1 MLNSSTVRLMEYIS
15 TLNKKTVSIDDICVD
30 LKCARRTLYYN
41 IHKLNEILKDHGFQT
56 IELGSGVLRIPSG
69 LEAGARKAILS
80 ADPEYVFSSDER
92 KLIICV
98 KAGISSRPVTI
109 ERLMQLLK
117 VSRNTILSEVTEL
130 RCVLKQKEVILKSHS
145 KGGYDLDGDE
155 IMVRNAIIE
164 CLNLPENIKMK
175 QIMEEMIT
183 EAVNEKTGRSL
194 ASGELFSA
202 LRGIIQSAESCA
214 SGQFS
219 SNAVTEIA
227 YYLCIV
233 FLRQDKKGAAITDCE
248 ISGLPEY
255 GAAELVADRMEAL
268 GLGIAKKE
276 LCYVATV
283 MMGAR
288 LQQFNETYGN
298 REPILS
304 EFAEDLLRTF
314 EQKALVEFPE
324 KARLKEQL
332 MIHLRPMY
340 YRLKYSIRVDHQF
353 SGIIIRQYR
362 DLYNLTDLTVKT
374 VEDKYD
380 FCVPAEEIAYLAIF
394 FGSFVKYHGGHEGK
408 QSETI
413 LIVCAAGVSSAMLIR
428 QQLIFLLGSGYT
440 YEICDKRHVTEELL
454 NEYFL
459 MVSAVELPFDSPKV
473 IYVNAVLS
481 LSQKEKLLQYSI
493 KNEAETAGAPDI
505 RELLQ
510 IVGRYARVTDQTGLA
525 NEFRR
530 YLNGSYRED
539 RTLCLRDVF
548 KRDYVCFSHQF
559 SEWKTAVRESCRP
572 LVEDGIVKAGYADDI
587 IHLMD
592 ELGLYS
598 EYIPGILLAH
608 AKPGKY
614 VQSVGIALTIF
625 EQPIAFQKWDGRIK
639 AVFVL
644 ATVDNHA
651 HFNALQTLMKVLAE
665 EEIRHMIASS
675 DGSPECLDRIY
686 NYFIEKESTI
696 ESL

>member
-15 TLNKKTVSIDDICVD
+15 TLSKKTVSIDDICAD

-41 IHKLNEILKDHGFQT
+41 IHKLNTILKDHGFQT
-56 IELGSGVLRIPSG
+56 IELGSGILRVPDG
-69 LEAGARKAILS
+69 LEAGARTAILS
-80 ADPEYVFSSDER
+80 SDPEYVFSSEER
-92 KLIICV
+92 KWIISV
-98 KAGISSRPVTI
+98 KVGISSRPVTV
-109 ERLMQLLK
+109 ENLMQLLN
-117 VSRNTILSEVTEL
+117 VSRNTSLAEVTEL
-130 RCVLKQKEVILKSHS
+130 RGILKQKEVFLKSHS
-145 KGGYDLDGDE
+145 TGGYDLDGDE
-155 IMVRNAIIE
+155 IMVRNTVIE
-164 CLNLPENIKMK
+164 CLNQPENLKMQ

-183 EAVNEKTGRSL
+183 EAVNEKTGLNRESN
-194 ASGELFSA
+194 ELFGA
-202 LRGIIQSAESCA
+202 LRGIIQSAENCT

-233 FLRQDKKGAAITDCE
+233 YLRQGKNGAVTTDGE
-248 ISGLPEY
+248 ISRLPEY
-255 GAAELVADRMEAL
+255 RAAELVTGRMEAL
-268 GLGIAKKE
+268 GMKIAEAE
-276 LCYVATV
+276 LCYIATV

-314 EQKALVEFPE
+314 EQKALVEFPD
-324 KARLKEQL
+324 KTRLKEQL
-332 MIHLRPMY
+332 MVHLRPMY
-340 YRLKYSIRVDHQF
+340 YRLKYSIHVDHQF
-353 SGIIIRQYR
+353 SGIMIQQYR
-362 DLYNLTDLTVKT
+362 DLYNLTDLAVKT
-374 VEDKYD
+374 VEDKYG
-380 FCVPAEEIAYLAIF
+380 FRVPAEEIAYLAIF
-394 FGSFVKYHGGHEGK
+394 FGSFVKYHGSREK
-408 QSETI
+408 SQSGAI

-440 YEICDKRHVTEELL
+440 YEICDKRHVSEELL
-454 NEYFL
+454 DEYFL
-459 MVSAVELPFDSPKV
+459 MVSAVELPFDSPKLV
-473 IYVNAVLS
+473 YVNAVLS

-493 KNEAETAGAPDI
+493 KNEADPAGSPDI
-505 RELLQ
+505 QDLLQ

-539 RTLCLRDVF
+539 RSLRLKDVF
-548 KRDYVCFSHQF
+548 KRKYVRFSDMF

-572 LVEDGIVKAGYADDI
+572 LAEDGVVKDGYADDI
-587 IHLMD
+587 IRLMD

-625 EQPIAFQKWDGRIK
+625 EQPIEFRKWDGRIK

-665 EEIRHMIASS
+665 EEIRGMISDA
-675 DGSPECLDRIY
+675 DGSRDCLDRIFD
-686 NYFIEKESTI
+686 YFIGKESSF
-696 ESL
+696 ES

>member
-1 MLNSSTVRLMEYIS
+1 MLNSSTVRLMDYIS
-15 TLNKKTVSIDDICVD
+15 TLDKKTVSIDDICVD
-30 LKCARRTLYYN
+30 LKCVRRTLYYN
-41 IHKLNEILKDHGFQT
+41 IHKLNGILKDHGFQV
-56 IELGSGVLRIPSG
+56 IELGNGVLRIPEG
-69 LEAGARKAILS
+69 LEADARTAILS
-80 ADPEYVFSSDER
+80 SDPEYVFSSDER
-92 KLIICV
+92 KLIISV
-98 KAGISSRPVTI
+98 KVGISDRPVTV
-109 ERLMQLLK
+109 ENLMQLLN

-130 RCVLKQKEVILKSHS
+130 RCMLEQKEVILKSHS
-145 KGGYDLDGDE
+145 KGGYYLDGDE

-164 CLNLPENIKMK
+164 CLNVSENLKMK
-175 QIMEEMIT
+175 QILEEMIA
-183 EAVNEKTGRSL
+183 EAVNETTGLPRECR
-194 ASGELFSA
+194 ALFTA
-202 LRGIIQSAESCA
+202 MRRIIQSAENCA

-233 FLRQDKKGAAITDCE
+233 FLRQRKRGAVITDSE
-248 ISGLPEY
+248 INGLPEY
-255 GAAELVADRMEAL
+255 RAAELVAGQLEAL
-268 GLGIAKKE
+268 GIAIAETE
-276 LCYVATV
+276 LCYIATV

-304 EFAEDLLRTF
+304 EFAEDLLKTF
-314 EQKALVEFPE
+314 EQKALVEFPD
-324 KARLKEQL
+324 KSRLKEQL

-353 SGIIIRQYR
+353 SGMIIQQYR

-374 VEDKYD
+374 VEDKYG

-394 FGSFVKYHGGHEGK
+394 FGSFVKYHGSHEGK

-440 YEICDKRHVTEELL
+440 YEICDKRHVTEALL
-454 NEYFL
+454 DEYFL
-459 MVSAVELPFDSPKV
+459 MVSAVELPFNSPKIV
-473 IYVNAVLS
+473 YVNAILS
-481 LSQKEKLLQYSI
+481 LSQKEKLLQFSI
-493 KNEAETAGAPDI
+493 KNEAEAAGSPDI
-505 RELLQ
+505 QDLLQ

-539 RTLCLRDVF
+539 RALCLRDVF
-548 KRDYVCFSHQF
+548 KRRYMRFSDQF
-559 SEWKTAVRESCRP
+559 AQWRTAIRESCRP
-572 LVEDGIVKAGYADDI
+572 LVEGGIVKEGYADDI
-587 IHLMD
+587 IRLMD

-614 VQSVGIALTIF
+614 VQSVGIALTIY
-625 EQPIAFQKWDGRIK
+625 EQPIEFEKWGGKIK

-665 EEIRHMIASS
+665 EEIRGMIASA
-675 DGSPECLDRIY
+675 DGRGDCLDRIY
-686 NYFIEKESTI
+686 EYFMQRESAIE
-696 ESL
+696 